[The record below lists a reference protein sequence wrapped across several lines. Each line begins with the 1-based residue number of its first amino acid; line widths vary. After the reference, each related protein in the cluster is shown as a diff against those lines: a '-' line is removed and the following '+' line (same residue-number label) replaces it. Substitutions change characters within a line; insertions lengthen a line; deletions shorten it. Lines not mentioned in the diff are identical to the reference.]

1 MSTDS
6 FADATKALVAGI
18 VKAPCYDH
26 DESRALGSALPARYV
41 VLYLHRRF
49 GGNVR
54 GDTRGSDLRRLQTRV
69 AAKSVSDARLMED
82 RLSEAFEHA
91 THTVD
96 GALVHFAYE
105 SGGGNYDLD
114 GGYYT
119 DLTDWTFTV

>member
-6 FADATKALVAGI
+6 FADATKALIAGI

-26 DESRALGSALPARYV
+26 DESQAIGAALPARYV
-41 VLYLHRRF
+41 VIYLTRRF

-54 GDTRGSDLRRLQTRV
+54 GDTRSNDLRRLQTRV
-69 AAKSVSDARLMED
+69 AAKSVTDARLMED
-82 RLSEAFEHA
+82 RISDAFLHA

-96 GALVHFAYE
+96 GIAVHFAYE

-114 GGYYT
+114 GGYYS